1 MDNMKA
7 RCWYDST
14 LPLHVIAPESVD
26 DLVRVAKALLDVASE
41 AASLLHKQVKAAW
54 FKRPADV
61 GNEPA
66 VQLGFWQ
73 ASEAQFY
80 ELLDKVVKTDLKDN
94 AQLAPLYRKWLLDV
108 QGVALSQFDV
118 WVLAAPIEEMEMKRV
133 VKAQAEL
140 CKYLKTGKAAK
151 ALWQIVN
158 TNQKE
163 QA

>member
-14 LPLHVIAPESVD
+14 LPMHVIAPESVD
-26 DLVRVAKALLDVASE
+26 DLVRVVKALLDVANE
-41 AASLLHKQVKAAW
+41 AASSLHKQVKAAW
-54 FKRPADV
+54 FKRPADE
-61 GNEPA
+61 GSEPA

-73 ASEAQFY
+73 SSEAQFY
-80 ELLDKVVKTDLKDN
+80 ELLDKVVKTDLTD
-94 AQLAPLYRKWLLDV
+94 AQLAPLYREWLLVV

-140 CKYLKTGKAAK
+140 GKFLKSGKAAK